1 MKDDPAPARVT
12 SATHSRPLVRVSNA
26 DATTRALLSEWLTSA
41 GYRVKGGADDQDS
54 ETTDENDRATVS
66 IVDVPYT
73 RSGAAD
79 IIQNITR
86 LHPGEPILAL
96 SATFLSS
103 VSCCGGCARWL
114 GVAGVLPKPLSRDT
128 LLAAVARFASQ
139 PHEQ

>member
-1 MKDDPAPARVT
+1 MKDDPASARVT
-12 SATHSRPLVRVSNA
+12 STSASRPLVRVSNA

-41 GYRVKGGADDQDS
+41 GYRVKGG
-54 ETTDENDRATVS
+54 TDAGTEGNALEDDRATVS

-103 VSCCGGCARWL
+103 VSCSGGCARWL
-114 GVAGVLPKPLSRDT
+114 GVAGVLPKPLSRET
-128 LLAAVARFASQ
+128 LLAAVARFATQ
-139 PHEQ
+139 RHEQ